1 VDAALQGIEKM
12 EEGSGTFNLIAGI
25 SNNVGRLD
33 ARLDHRVSDSISIF
47 ASAGTDTS
55 KQWEALTGVRV
66 TW

>member
-1 VDAALQGIEKM
+1 MNEALQGIEKM
-12 EEGSGTFNLIAGI
+12 EKGSGTFNLIAGI

-33 ARLDHRVSDSISIF
+33 ARLDHRVSDSISLF
-47 ASAGTDTS
+47 ASAGANTS

>member
-12 EEGSGTFNLIAGI
+12 EEGSGAFNLIAGI

>member
-1 VDAALQGIEKM
+1 M
-12 EEGSGTFNLIAGI
+12 EEGSGSFNLIAGI

-33 ARLDHRVSDSISIF
+33 ARLDHRVSDSVSLF
-47 ASAGTDTS
+47 ASAGANTS

>member
-1 VDAALQGIEKM
+1 M
-12 EEGSGTFNLIAGI
+12 EEGSGAFNLIAGI